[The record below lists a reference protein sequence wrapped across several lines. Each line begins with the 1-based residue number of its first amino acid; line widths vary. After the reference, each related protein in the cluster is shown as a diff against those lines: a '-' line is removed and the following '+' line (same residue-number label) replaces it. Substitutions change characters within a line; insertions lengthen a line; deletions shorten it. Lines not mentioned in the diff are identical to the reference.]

1 MRKLLFLIPLLF
13 LAACEKEIME
23 ADAMGAN
30 ASIVGTWVD
39 NGYEEDVTMFERSEA
54 LDASKYGFIL
64 SSDGSFVER
73 KNAGWCGTPPITYDD
88 YEGTWEA
95 LSDSLLEVTVG
106 YWGGVMTYQ
115 MRIITLESDQLK
127 IRYLYADER
136 DQVK

>member
-1 MRKLLFLIPLLF
+1 MRKILFLIPLLL

-30 ASIVGTWVD
+30 AGIVGTWVD
-39 NGYEEDVTMFERSEA
+39 NGYEEDVTMFERSET

-64 SSDGSFVER
+64 GGDGSFVER
-73 KNAGWCGTPPITYDD
+73 KNSGWCGTPPIAYAD

-136 DQVK
+136 AQSK